1 MSEIDTI
8 AKQFLDFYYTTFDS
22 NRQLLAPIYR
32 DHSMLT
38 FEGNQVAGTAAII
51 NKLANLPFQRVHHKI
66 STVDA
71 QPGSPMRPTIIVTVT
86 GLLYFDNESN
96 PQLFTQTFQLV
107 PENGSYY
114 VINDIFRINLA

>member
-22 NRQLLAPIYR
+22 NRQLLAPIYA
-32 DHSMLT
+32 M
-38 FEGNQVAGTAAII
+38 AGTAAII